1 MASWHCHPE
10 SFCASGKFLRVA
22 RDIALGSFRIV
33 WKLQSRIGLNDNFT
47 RKMKWREDP
56 ILGFMIT
63 SSRRKFQSSLRWNK
77 SYGLFHNALH
87 RMNAWTTGHK
97 DQLVSSFPSYPALQ
111 TLSGT
116 DNNLSLAHQS
126 LLLEYCSL
134 LNSVA
139 CSVIT
144 NSPKN
149 LDMKPSKKM
158 S

>member
-1 MASWHCHPE
+1 
-10 SFCASGKFLRVA
+10 
-22 RDIALGSFRIV
+22 
-33 WKLQSRIGLNDNFT
+33 
-47 RKMKWREDP
+47 MKGNEVL

-63 SSRRKFQSSLRWNK
+63 WSRRKFQSSQRWNK
-77 SYGLFHNALH
+77 SDGLFHNALH

-97 DQLVSSFPSYPALQ
+97 DQLVPSSPSCPALQ

-126 LLLEYCSL
+126 LLVEYCSL

-149 LDMKPSKKM
+149 LDMKPSKKV

>member
-1 MASWHCHPE
+1 M
-10 SFCASGKFLRVA
+10 
-22 RDIALGSFRIV
+22 
-33 WKLQSRIGLNDNFT
+33 QSRIGLSDNIT
-47 RKMKWREDP
+47 RKMKGREVP
-56 ILGFMIT
+56 IHGFMIT

-97 DQLVSSFPSYPALQ
+97 DQLVSSSPSCPVLQ
-111 TLSGT
+111 TLSGR
-116 DNNLSLAHQS
+116 DNNLSLVQRS
-126 LLLEYCSL
+126 FLLGYCSL

-149 LDMKPSKKM
+149 LDKKPSKKKVIILQ
-158 S
+158 